1 MLEKITAKALPS
13 GSQDTLL
20 SMVYGG
26 LDIVLWAPVSGSIEI
41 TALMLSSA

>member
-13 GSQDTLL
+13 GSQDKLV
-20 SMVYGG
+20 SAVYGG

-41 TALMLSSA
+41 TALRLFSA